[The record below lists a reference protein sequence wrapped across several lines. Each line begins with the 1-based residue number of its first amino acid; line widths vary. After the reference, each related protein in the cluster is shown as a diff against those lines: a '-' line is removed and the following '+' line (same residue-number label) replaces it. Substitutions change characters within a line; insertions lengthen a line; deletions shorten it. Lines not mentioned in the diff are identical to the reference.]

1 MPRSRNHAIQIL
13 VLTAMTVTAGAFN
26 VYDYHGAH
34 CFVAACRLDI
44 RHWCAADRA
53 EEHTSELVKRKRA
66 AMFRDELGGSFAT
79 GRSRDIHRRGVDRT
93 SFQWPRRCLPAAPE

>member
-1 MPRSRNHAIQIL
+1 MSGERAYFEQETINLMQAAL
-13 VLTAMTVTAGAFN
+13 
-26 VYDYHGAH
+26 DY
-34 CFVAACRLDI
+34 FVASCRLDI
-44 RHWCAADRA
+44 RHWCAADWA